1 MLTLQRV
8 FIYIKSTC
16 SDNGIY
22 VGGDIVSE
30 ISKGANIPPEKVPGI
45 LETLK
50 GAKIINY
57 SIAMRYIELTQLGKD
72 KTELFNI

>member
-8 FIYIKSTC
+8 FSYIKSSC
-16 SDNGIY
+16 GDNGIY
-22 VGGDIVSE
+22 VGDDIVSE
-30 ISKGANIPPEKVPGI
+30 ISQGAVIPPEKVPGV

-57 SIAMRYIELTQLGKD
+57 SIAMRYIELTQMGKE
-72 KTELFNI
+72 KTELFGT